1 MKSILQALYDGKLYP
16 AEQYAPKSKEYQTI
30 SHEYSRHCH
39 DFSDALAELDPP
51 MANQFEKILEEQNE
65 TMSYELSEMFIDGFR
80 LGARIMID
88 VFHGELY
95 REKIEVSS

>member
-1 MKSILQALYDGKLYP
+1 
-16 AEQYAPKSKEYQTI
+16 
-30 SHEYSRHCH
+30 
-39 DFSDALAELDPP
+39 
-51 MANQFEKILEEQNE
+51 MAQQFEKLLEEQNE